1 MARAKSKT
9 EKWLTVAFL
18 LVEAALYA
26 MILTGQMLV
35 YAQYIS
41 VCLCLVFVLFHLRKA
56 NYFIV
61 GGLVCTVIA
70 DWFLVMQGA
79 VDKPP
84 ALMAQDQL
92 YAMTA
97 FLVAQILYA
106 IQLHRRARSTQVL
119 IIRLLLVVILEAIA
133 VIVMGGK
140 PDLLV
145 IVSLCYYANLFVNIL
160 SAFRSYRKD
169 WMMPWAMVLFFI
181 CDTFIGLQVAAG
193 SYLTIAPDGL
203 LHSIIFFPFNIAWAC
218 YLPSQVL
225 IALYGRHNRR

>member
-193 SYLTIAPDGL
+193 SYLTINPDGL

-225 IALYGRHNRR
+225 IALYGRYNRR

>member
-1 MARAKSKT
+1 MARSKNKT
-9 EKWLTVAFL
+9 ERWMTATFL

-26 MILTGQMLV
+26 LILAGQWV
-35 YAQYIS
+35 VSAQYAS
-41 VCLCLVFVLFHLRKA
+41 VCLCLVFVLLHLRKA
-56 NYFIV
+56 NYFIL
-61 GGLVCTVIA
+61 GGLVCTVVA
-70 DWFLVMQGA
+70 DWFLVVQGGA
-79 VDKPP
+79 DT
-84 ALMAQDQL
+84 LT
-92 YAMTA
+92 AMMF

-106 IQLHRRARSTQVL
+106 IQLHRRARSTQTL
-119 IIRLLLVVILEAIA
+119 IIRLLLVVILESIA

-193 SYLTIAPDGL
+193 SYLTINPDGL
-203 LHSIIFFPFNIAWAC
+203 LHSIIFCGFNVAWAC

-225 IALYGRHNRR
+225 IALYGRYNRR

>member
-61 GGLVCTVIA
+61 GGLVCTVFA

-79 VDKPP
+79 VDKP
-84 ALMAQDQL
+84 ASIQAQDQL

-225 IALYGRHNRR
+225 IALYGRYNRR